1 MTSDRQRT
9 VSGDSD
15 AVSRPGRLAGKVV
28 LLTGIGGG
36 QGRAAAL
43 LFAREEALVV
53 GCDVD
58 ADTAAE
64 TVALAKAD
72 GLDIAS
78 MAPVD
83 LADPVA
89 ARRWVED
96 GLQVH
101 GRIDVVYNNASRP
114 AIAPF
119 PELSLEEYRYTVANE
134 LDLVWHVCQAS
145 WSHLAASK
153 GVIINTASIAGLIGT
168 RDLKQAAHVL
178 TKGGIIA
185 FTRQLAAEGAEHG
198 IRANSISPGVIAIP
212 SVQAQIDLLGEDA
225 PMMSMVRTTADGR
238 PGQPEDIA
246 YAALFLAS
254 DEARFVNGENLVVD
268 GGATVILG

>member
-1 MTSDRQRT
+1 
-9 VSGDSD
+9 
-15 AVSRPGRLAGKVV
+15 LAGKVV

-43 LFAREEALVV
+43 LFAREEALMV

-64 TVALAKAD
+64 TVASAEAD

-78 MAPVD
+78 TAPVD
-83 LADPVA
+83 LTDPVV

-96 GLQVH
+96 GVRVH
-101 GRIDVVYNNASRP
+101 GRIDIVYNNASRP

-119 PELSLEEYRYTVANE
+119 PEISRGPTL
-134 LDLVWHVCQAS
+134 
-145 WSHLAASK
+145 
-153 GVIINTASIAGLIGT
+153 
-168 RDLKQAAHVL
+168 
-178 TKGGIIA
+178 
-185 FTRQLAAEGAEHG
+185 
-198 IRANSISPGVIAIP
+198 SPGVIAIP
-212 SVQAQIDLLGEDA
+212 SVQAQIDLLGDDA
-225 PMMSMVRTTADGR
+225 PMMSIVRTTADGR

-254 DEARFVNGENLVVD
+254 DEARFVNGETSLSTA
-268 GGATVILG
+268 GRR

>member
-1 MTSDRQRT
+1 M
-9 VSGDSD
+9 
-15 AVSRPGRLAGKVV
+15 SRPGRLAGKVV

-43 LFAREEALVV
+43 LFAREGALVV

-64 TVALAKAD
+64 TVALAKAE
-72 GLDIAS
+72 GLDIAC

-96 GLQVH
+96 GARVH
-101 GRIDVVYNNASRP
+101 GRIDVVYNNAART

-119 PELSLEEYRYTVANE
+119 PEISLDDYRYTVANE

-145 WSHLAASK
+145 WSHLAASR
-153 GVIINTASIAGLIGT
+153 GVIISTASIAGLIGT
-168 RDLKQAAHVL
+168 RDLKQAAHAL
-178 TKGGIIA
+178 GKGGIIA
-185 FTRQLAAEGAEHG
+185 FTRQLAAEGAQYG

-212 SVQAQIDLLGEDA
+212 SVQATIDRLGDDA

-254 DEARFVNGENLVVD
+254 DEARYINGENLVVD

>member
-1 MTSDRQRT
+1 M
-9 VSGDSD
+9 
-15 AVSRPGRLAGKVV
+15 SRPGRLAGKVV

-43 LFAREEALVV
+43 LFAREGALVV

-64 TVALAKAD
+64 TVALAKAE

-96 GLQVH
+96 GARVH
-101 GRIDVVYNNASRP
+101 GRIDVVYNNAART

-119 PELSLEEYRYTVANE
+119 PEISLDDYRYAVANE
-134 LDLVWHVCQAS
+134 IDLVWHVCQAS

-153 GVIINTASIAGLIGT
+153 GVIISTASIAGLIGT
-168 RDLKQAAHVL
+168 RDLKQAAHAL
-178 TKGGIIA
+178 LKGGIIA
-185 FTRQLAAEGAEHG
+185 LTRQLAAEGAQHG

-212 SVQAQIDLLGEDA
+212 AVQAQIDLLGDDA

-254 DEARFVNGENLVVD
+254 DEARFINGENLVVD

>member
-1 MTSDRQRT
+1 
-9 VSGDSD
+9 
-15 AVSRPGRLAGKVV
+15 
-28 LLTGIGGG
+28 
-36 QGRAAAL
+36 
-43 LFAREEALVV
+43 
-53 GCDVD
+53 
-58 ADTAAE
+58 
-64 TVALAKAD
+64 
-72 GLDIAS
+72 

-83 LADPVA
+83 PADPVA

-96 GLQVH
+96 GARVH
-101 GRIDVVYNNASRP
+101 GRIDVVYNNAART

-119 PELSLEEYRYTVANE
+119 PEISLDDYRYTVANE

-145 WSHLAASK
+145 WSHLAASR
-153 GVIINTASIAGLIGT
+153 GVIISTASIAGLIGT
-168 RDLKQAAHVL
+168 RDLKQAAHAL
-178 TKGGIIA
+178 GKGGIIA
-185 FTRQLAAEGAEHG
+185 FTRQLAAEGAQYG

-212 SVQAQIDLLGEDA
+212 SVQATIDRLGDDA

-254 DEARFVNGENLVVD
+254 DEARYINGENLVVD

>member
-1 MTSDRQRT
+1 M
-9 VSGDSD
+9 
-15 AVSRPGRLAGKVV
+15 SRPGRLAGKVV

-43 LFAREEALVV
+43 LFAREGALVV

-64 TVALAKAD
+64 T
-72 GLDIAS
+72 
-78 MAPVD
+78 
-83 LADPVA
+83 

-96 GLQVH
+96 GARVH
-101 GRIDVVYNNASRP
+101 GRIDVVYNNAART
-114 AIAPF
+114 ALGPF
-119 PELSLEEYRYTVANE
+119 PEISLDDYRYAVANE
-134 LDLVWHVCQAS
+134 IDLVWHVCQAS

-153 GVIINTASIAGLIGT
+153 GVIISTASIAGLIGT
-168 RDLKQAAHVL
+168 RDLKQAAHAL
-178 TKGGIIA
+178 LKGGIIA
-185 FTRQLAAEGAEHG
+185 LTRQLAAEGAQHG

-212 SVQAQIDLLGEDA
+212 AVQAQIDLLGDDA

-254 DEARFVNGENLVVD
+254 DEARFINGENLVVD